1 MSAAARTSALVALT
15 ALLGAA
21 GCAAVPYDP
30 AKATRPYPFSLHTA
44 EAPIDVQVFRHGG
57 TLTFYNATLESF
69 DDVDLWINQ
78 RFLLRLDSLGA
89 GERVSV
95 DVRELWDR
103 WGNGPIRGGLLRRA
117 EPTPIRMAELQ
128 VDETTPLIGLIVIR
142 PETAER

>member
-1 MSAAARTSALVALT
+1 MSGAVRISALAFLS
-15 ALLGAA
+15 ASLGFG

-30 AKATRPYPFSLHTA
+30 AKATRPYPFSLHNA
-44 EAPIDVQVFRHGG
+44 EPPIDVQVFRHGS

-69 DDVDLWINQ
+69 SDVDLWINQ
-78 RFLLRLDSLGA
+78 RFVTRIASLGA
-89 GERVSV
+89 GQQVDV
-95 DVRELWDR
+95 DVRDLWDR

-117 EPTPIRMAELQ
+117 EPTPIRMAEIQ